1 MAHHC
6 RPNVDFFSSLK
17 VLPDKGFSEF
27 LGLNDFSSFSAFE
40 GILNNALRKICF
52 CTGDGFFACE

>member
-1 MAHHC
+1 
-6 RPNVDFFSSLK
+6 
-17 VLPDKGFSEF
+17 LPDKGFSEF

-40 GILNNALRKICF
+40 GILNDALRKICF